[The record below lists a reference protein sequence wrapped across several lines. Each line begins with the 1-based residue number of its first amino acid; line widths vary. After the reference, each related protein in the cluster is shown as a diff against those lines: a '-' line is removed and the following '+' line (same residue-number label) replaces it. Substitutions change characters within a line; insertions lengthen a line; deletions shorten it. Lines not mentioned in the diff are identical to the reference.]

1 MWVKLKIDID
11 ASLKKKKNCIK
22 EFLLTIV
29 KGNKNNRTLLRCIST
44 T

>member
-11 ASLKKKKNCIK
+11 ASLKKKNCIK

>member
-1 MWVKLKIDID
+1 MWVKEKIDID
-11 ASLKKKKNCIK
+11 ASLKNCIE